1 MRGRKRHLRSVGEMT
16 VMPLKRP
23 PDGRPSDCSCRTKGA
38 TRLLAAMR
46 ARRQSRGGPGGGNGL
61 ANREIWRARVAR
73 DDVRRA
79 LGCATPLRPR
89 SDALSGRLETFAG
102 GIPSESSP
110 FVCAYP
116 FEVGKRLDFVA
127 AVGDEG
133 AGSLWSRAWSP
144 DRLYPTTGR
153 PSVAPIRPPLWVCSQ
168 LSRARTSIF

>member
-116 FEVGKRLDFVA
+116 FEVDVSISSLPLETKEQGLCGHEPGRRTVCTRQL
-127 AVGDEG
+127 GDPQ
-133 AGSLWSRAWSP
+133 SRRSGP
-144 DRLYPTTGR
+144 RSG
-153 PSVAPIRPPLWVCSQ
+153 SVAS
-168 LSRARTSIF
+168 